1 MGTRAY
7 PYLLHRSHEI
17 AVVSREEK
25 EQIIE
30 MIRTELLRQQVDFG
44 EESQK
49 QAAKNLS
56 GRRRFTL
63 GTRRH

>member
-1 MGTRAY
+1 MQRYLMLAIILCY
-7 PYLLHRSHEI
+7 PLNI
-17 AVVSREEK
+17 VATEK

-30 MIRTELLRQQVDFG
+30 MLTKEMQDRGVEVG

-56 GRRRFTL
+56 GKRRFTL
-63 GTRRH
+63 GSKRY